1 MAINNVFSYPI
12 ADYHCLVSGT
22 PMPSGVANNEI
33 INISA
38 SLNGKPANNLSIYSF
53 NGDTTIKINVL
64 EDVFFRQDHNNT
76 FLTHAGFITSPM
88 VANQIKKEK
97 DSIVVPSGTSM
108 IWSNE
113 LPINDV
119 EVVAIVNG
127 NKIIFS

>member
-1 MAINNVFSYPI
+1 
-12 ADYHCLVSGT
+12 
-22 PMPSGVANNEI
+22 
-33 INISA
+33 
-38 SLNGKPANNLSIYSF
+38 
-53 NGDTTIKINVL
+53 
-64 EDVFFRQDHNNT
+64 
-76 FLTHAGFITSPM
+76 M
-88 VANQIKKEK
+88 VANQIKKQK